1 MAVDAVSPPSSLYT
15 GGTVDPASRTQKMDG
30 ELFLKLLV
38 TQLTH
43 QDPSNPMDT
52 NEMIAQTTQLA
63 MMEQLTNLADNGSEA
78 FALNMRQAA
87 TALIGQEAS
96 YKDADGK
103 TVTGIVTKVSLD
115 GPVPQVTIGDKNVAL
130 DVITGVAS
138 TATPAPA
145 APAAV

>member
-1 MAVDAVSPPSSLYT
+1 MTVDAVSAPTSLYT
-15 GGTVDPASRTQKMDG
+15 GSSTDPASRKQTMDG
-30 ELFLKLLV
+30 EVFLKLLV

-43 QDPSNPMDT
+43 QDPSSPMDT

-63 MMEQLTNLADNGSEA
+63 MMEQLTALADNGSEA

-103 TVTGIVTKVSLD
+103 SVSGVVTKVSFD
-115 GPVPQVTIGDKNVAL
+115 GPIPHVTIGGKSVAL
-130 DVITGVAS
+130 DTITGITS
-138 TATPAPA
+138 TTPPAPA
-145 APAAV
+145 ASAAA